1 MYKGIYTYVRELT
14 LSIYIHVH
22 IVSPIVSGCI
32 YDFYPTSCVFFIPEP
47 WRGDRKHSTSWIK
60 IIANPKPWEILF
72 ITYLIFLLTTVRIRS
87 QFTRGPSTWLKYC
100 RYDVKL
106 YPINQSINPK

>member
-1 MYKGIYTYVRELT
+1 MYIKDLPWFGVA
-14 LSIYIHVH
+14 
-22 IVSPIVSGCI
+22 

-72 ITYLIFLLTTVRIRS
+72 ITYLIF
-87 QFTRGPSTWLKYC
+87 FAYYG
-100 RYDVKL
+100 
-106 YPINQSINPK
+106 